1 MLNEKLR
8 LLAGCTLLF
17 LLSLIIKR
25 QSARLERTGG
35 KSGLSAP
42 KTVRAA
48 RRLERTNVCFSR
60 IERRVIPLFLRLYAA
75 RRR

>member
-17 LLSLIIKR
+17 LLSLVIR
-25 QSARLERTGG
+25 CQSARLERTGE
-35 KSGLSAP
+35 KSGLSAS
-42 KTVRAA
+42 KTARAA